1 MTGGRLI
8 QKKGDMGERIAK
20 AQLSLLGIELIER
33 VATPVSLRPYRDKIT
48 GNIIP
53 GVFHV
58 KYRERVS
65 GDIRG
70 VWPGGKSVHCEVKLR
85 DKPRLRHSD
94 IRKHQRD
101 WLDAHDKTGGISL
114 LIWVSGTDIFV
125 LRWPI
130 PDFVK
135 GTGLSMERA
144 REFSII

>member
-1 MTGGRLI
+1 MGGRLTK
-8 QKKGDMGERIAK
+8 QKGVMGERIARV
-20 AQLSLLGIELIER
+20 QLSLLGIELIER
-33 VATPVSLRPYRDKIT
+33 VATPVSLIPYRDPTTEK
-48 GNIIP
+48 IIP
-53 GVFHV
+53 GVFSV
-58 KYRERVS
+58 KYCDRVS

-85 DKPRLRHSD
+85 DKPRLRFSD

-101 WLDAHDKTGGISL
+101 WLTKHDKTGGISL

-130 PDFVK
+130 PGFDK
-135 GTGLSMERA
+135 GTGLSMEKA